1 MSKNK
6 RDDQK
11 HSLTSF
17 QDDWITKFDWLK
29 KVTNPQKAY
38 CVVCTRTFDIGNGG
52 FSALTSHEKGKT
64 HIGLIEKK
72 KENRIG
78 TFFNKGSSGSSTTT
92 AATTLSASASPDE
105 IQVVSSPKPPPYVI
119 SEDVLEA
126 EICWCLHMVQSHL
139 SYSSCD
145 PMAAVFKRMF
155 KADPVAQGFQMKK
168 DKARY
173 LIIYGIF
180 PSLKAQ
186 LVCIIKASPWFS
198 VSFDESLNRH
208 QQKCQMDVNIRY
220 WDNEKHIAQ
229 SVYYDSKFLLRP
241 NAENLKGAIL
251 DAIKELELRKFLHL
265 AMDGPSTN
273 WNVLD
278 LINDHQVASGFSITI
293 SIGSYSLHIL
303 HGAFQTGITKS
314 GWCLGQ
320 LLRALHKI
328 FDESPARREV
338 YIRVGSSDKFPLK
351 FCATRWIED
360 QPVAIYSVHCEAL
373 DESVP
378 IKATSEQQKF

>member
-1 MSKNK
+1 MTRERKDPH
-6 RDDQK
+6 R
-11 HSLTSF
+11 
-17 QDDWITKFDWLK
+17 FD
-29 KVTNPQKAY
+29 
-38 CVVCTRTFDIGNGG
+38 R
-52 FSALTSHEKGKT
+52 E
-64 HIGLIEKK
+64 E

-126 EICWCLHMVQSHL
+126 EICRCLHMVQSHL

-186 LVCIIKASPWFS
+186 LVCKIKASPWFS

-293 SIGSYSLHIL
+293 SIGSCSLHIL

-320 LLRALHKI
+320 LLRALYKI

-360 QPVAIYSVHCEAL
+360 QPVADQDYVLWPSIVCTVKHWMNLCPS
-373 DESVP
+373 
-378 IKATSEQQKF
+378 K